1 MQVVGVRALSDVP
14 GTHFPR
20 DSVAPADQRLS
31 DQPLQ
36 LAAFQEVQLP
46 SIQHCQRVLAR
57 GARPKVPA
65 SCIAVTVDGETTALA
80 GTVAQVGPVQSGS
93 SGYTYPTIIALP
105 ATSQGLHS
113 GSTANVSITTGEASN
128 VLAVPTSAV
137 TTQGTNSY
145 VLVLSSGTTKQKQI
159 KVGIVGDI
167 YTQVISGLQRG
178 NEVVLADY
186 SDAVPSSNTT
196 TVGGLG
202 TTGGLGGDA
211 GFMGGASSA
220 GIGGGGLRRWMT
232 STRTADMSVGG

>member
-167 YTQVISGLQRG
+167 YTQVTPDFREATRWCWPTTQTQCPHRTRRRLVDWAPREGSAEMPASWVARPPRGLEGADSG
-178 NEVVLADY
+178 
-186 SDAVPSSNTT
+186 
-196 TVGGLG
+196 
-202 TTGGLGGDA
+202 A
-211 GFMGGASSA
+211 G
-220 GIGGGGLRRWMT
+220 
-232 STRTADMSVGG
+232 